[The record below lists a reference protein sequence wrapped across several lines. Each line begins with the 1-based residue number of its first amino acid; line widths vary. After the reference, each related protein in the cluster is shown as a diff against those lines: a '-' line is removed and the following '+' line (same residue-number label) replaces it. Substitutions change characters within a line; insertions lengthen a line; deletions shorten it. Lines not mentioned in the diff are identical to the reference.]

1 MKPLVLLL
9 TLAIGVF
16 MLMATLDLPNWG
28 DPESP
33 ASTHL
38 SPHYIEKSMEE
49 TSVPNL
55 VTSVLADYRGYD
67 TMFETVVI
75 FCAGITVLIV
85 LRRTPSRKRKEKRS
99 LLSLKTSPTVTEL
112 LKTKDKVIKPRPD
125 RQGADIILRTA
136 ARLLVPVMQIFAL
149 YVVAHGHHSPGG
161 GFQGG
166 VILGA
171 SFILLAIAYDLKF
184 VLRRFKETTTLFFS
198 AVGVIIYAGIG
209 TLCLVFGRNFLA
221 YAAWA
226 KVLGISEVEAHSH
239 GMLGVEIGVAITVMA
254 IMFSLYTNLASGGDL
269 DEGL

>member
-1 MKPLVLLL
+1 MKTIAFLLTIAVGILLL
-9 TLAIGVF
+9 
-16 MLMATLDLPNWG
+16 MASLDLPNWG
-28 DPESP
+28 SPESP
-33 ASTHL
+33 ASKHL
-38 SPHYIEKSMEE
+38 STHYIEKSIEE

-85 LRRTPSRKRKEKRS
+85 LRFTHGE
-99 LLSLKTSPTVTEL
+99 
-112 LKTKDKVIKPRPD
+112 KDKSTKPRPS
-125 RQGADIILRTA
+125 RQDGDIILQTA
-136 ARLLVPVMQIFAL
+136 ARLLVPVMQLFAL
-149 YVVAHGHHSPGG
+149 YVIAHGHHSPGG

-171 SFILLAIAYDLKF
+171 SFILLAISYDLKAVF
-184 VLRRFKETTTLFFS
+184 KRFKKNSVLVLCST
-198 AVGVIIYAGIG
+198 GVLIYVGIG
-209 TLCLVFGRNFLA
+209 FTCLLLGRNFLA

-226 KVLGISEVEAHSH
+226 RFLGITEVEAHSR

-254 IMFSLYTNLASGGDL
+254 IMFSLYADIASGGDL

>member
-1 MKPLVLLL
+1 MKLLALLL
-9 TLAIGVF
+9 TLVVGALL
-16 MLMATLDLPNWG
+16 LMAALDLPDWG
-28 DPESP
+28 DPGSP
-33 ASTHL
+33 ASTYL

-75 FCAGITVLIV
+75 FCAGITVLTV
-85 LRRTPSRKRKEKRS
+85 LRRTPRRKGKI
-99 LLSLKTSPTVTEL
+99 
-112 LKTKDKVIKPRPD
+112 IKPRPD
-125 RQGADIILRTA
+125 RPGADMILQSA

-171 SFILLAIAYDLKF
+171 SFILLAIAYDLKT
-184 VLRRFKETTTLFFS
+184 VLKRFKENSVLFLS
-198 AVGVIIYAGIG
+198 VLGVLIYAGIG
-209 TLCLVFGRNFLA
+209 FICLLLGRNFLA

-226 KVLGISEVEAHSH
+226 KLLGITEVEAHSH
-239 GMLGVEIGVAITVMA
+239 GMLGVEIGVALTVMA
-254 IMFSLYTNLASGGDL
+254 IMFSLYSDLASGGDL

>member
-1 MKPLVLLL
+1 MKLLAFLITFSVGVLLL
-9 TLAIGVF
+9 TAS
-16 MLMATLDLPNWG
+16 LDLPDWS

-38 SPHYIEKSMEE
+38 SPHYIEKSLEE

-55 VTSVLADYRGYD
+55 ITSVLADYRGYD

-75 FCAGITVLIV
+75 FCAGITVLTIM
-85 LRRTPSRKRKEKRS
+85 RRSFIS
-99 LLSLKTSPTVTEL
+99 
-112 LKTKDKVIKPRPD
+112 KDKMIKPRPE
-125 RQGADIILRTA
+125 REGADLILRTA
-136 ARLLVPVMQIFAL
+136 VRLLVPVMQVFAL

-171 SFILLAIAYDLKF
+171 SFILLAIAYDLKT
-184 VLRRFKETTTLFFS
+184 VLKRFKENSILFLS
-198 AVGVIIYAGIG
+198 AVGVLIYSGIG
-209 TLCLVFGRNFLA
+209 IVCLFLDRNFLA

-226 KVLGISEVEAHSH
+226 KPLGITEVEAHSH

-254 IMFSLYTNLASGGDL
+254 IMFLLYTYLSSGGDL

>member
-9 TLAIGVF
+9 IIAVGAF
-16 MLMATLDLPNWG
+16 MLTSILDLPDWG
-28 DPESP
+28 DPTTP
-33 ASTHL
+33 ASSYL
-38 SPHYIEKSMEE
+38 SPHYIENSLEE

-85 LRRTPSRKRKEKRS
+85 LRRSSTKKAKEQRS
-99 LLSLKTSPTVTEL
+99 LFSVPSSPTVTEL
-112 LKTKDKVIKPRPD
+112 LQTKDKIIKPRPD
-125 RQGADIILRTA
+125 RPGADIILQSA

-149 YVVAHGHHSPGG
+149 YVIAHGHHSPGG

-184 VLRRFKETTTLFFS
+184 VLKRFKESTTLFYS
-198 AVGVIIYAGIG
+198 ALGVIIYAGIG
-209 TLCLVFGRNFLA
+209 ILCVVFGRNFLA

-226 KVLGISEVEAHSH
+226 EVLGITEVEAHSH
-239 GMLGVEIGVAITVMA
+239 GMLGVEVGVAITVMA